1 MGVVKVLDNI
11 ADIGMLEGVE
21 ISCTEQ
27 IEERIR
33 VACHSENILD
43 PPNVIVEI
51 LWKLGVDRVLFLLYI
66 LRVKQRVDKKVTEDI
81 QGLAK
86 TFVPNTEVV
95 HRVCHWSVGIRRPPV
110 LLDEVF
116 VMAHVGVLSSAFC
129 IRW

>member
-1 MGVVKVLDNI
+1 MSIHFSLFKKYKSLPVVGVVKVLDNI

-51 LWKLGVDRVLFLLYI
+51 L
-66 LRVKQRVDKKVTEDI
+66 
-81 QGLAK
+81 
-86 TFVPNTEVV
+86 
-95 HRVCHWSVGIRRPPV
+95 
-110 LLDEVF
+110 
-116 VMAHVGVLSSAFC
+116 
-129 IRW
+129 